1 MSTFDTQPGESS
13 AHVISSIIN
22 LVCPQCG
29 GGCRNSNVKG
39 DAVEAGWQ
47 NGNGRIRPPGAP
59 NRGEATLAGRCGE
72 LLYFGA
78 FVLNASANA
87 HNAESLPRQELDRC
101 NGASRSVDI
110 RSTT

>member
-1 MSTFDTQPGESS
+1 VNRVRTSSRQSLTWS
-13 AHVISSIIN
+13 AHN
-22 LVCPQCG
+22 AG
-29 GGCRNSNVKG
+29 EECRNSNVKG
-39 DAVEAGWQ
+39 DAVETGWQ
-47 NGNGRIRPPGAP
+47 NGNGRMKPPEAP

-72 LLYFGA
+72 LLFGG

-110 RSTT
+110 TSTT